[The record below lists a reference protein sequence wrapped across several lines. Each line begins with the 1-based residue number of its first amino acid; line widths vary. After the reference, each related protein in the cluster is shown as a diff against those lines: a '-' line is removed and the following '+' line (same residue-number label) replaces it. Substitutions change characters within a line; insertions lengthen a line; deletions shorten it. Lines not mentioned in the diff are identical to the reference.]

1 MIQNAREP
9 KSEIITYCHHH
20 LWKALP
26 GVIHCFSE
34 SSVFLCFSEEKNPH
48 SEKIN
53 KSVKSFLLSAAE
65 GAQTRTCPRTRVTTR
80 FLVAVLA
87 WGNKTHEAKR
97 SYLNFPFLILARSDP
112 SEFPLLQLLLQ
123 GLTPPWKI
131 RAPGGTI
138 PFSTGGGVA
147 RWVSDGPGMTCS
159 GCPPKGT

>member
-34 SSVFLCFSEEKNPH
+34 SSVFLCFREEKNPH

-80 FLVAVLA
+80 FLVAVLT
-87 WGNKTHEAKR
+87 WGNKTHEAKT
-97 SYLNFPFLILARSDP
+97 SYLNFSSFFLDRLDP

-131 RAPGGTI
+131 RAASGTI
-138 PFSTGGGVA
+138 PFSMVEGLP
-147 RWVSDGPGMTCS
+147 DGSQMAPA
-159 GCPPKGT
+159 